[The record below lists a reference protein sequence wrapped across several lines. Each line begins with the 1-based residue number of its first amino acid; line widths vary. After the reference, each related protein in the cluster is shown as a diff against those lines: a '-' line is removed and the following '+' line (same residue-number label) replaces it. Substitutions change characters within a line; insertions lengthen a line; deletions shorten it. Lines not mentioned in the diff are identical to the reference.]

1 MQRLLIASS
10 LLVLVGCEGRL
21 TPEKVRELL
30 DAPTGTVSNETMGA
44 ATRDLFLADRATSIE
59 GFAQF
64 LKADMGG
71 DTSNALSTSVP
82 GVSTGVFEDVGD
94 VFCVGGL
101 VASIATFD
109 ACELGD
115 ECKGELTI
123 DSCLLRVGD
132 AGDEDARGKI
142 KLKLE
147 NVIESSLERSTLG
160 IDFEGWESTKED
172 GLLDT
177 FAGVIALE
185 STRAT
190 DDSSIDLVFAS
201 DLDVNLKRKDRGLFD
216 DGIEERANFSA
227 GLRFQAS
234 ETEDSAQGSLEVL
247 AFADVDGGR
256 DESLVVK
263 LAAEGHRVNA
273 SEATASAALEVIGEN
288 GTFACT
294 WAAAESS
301 AGRDGVTV
309 TSQGDCV
316 DEDGETFS
324 FSSEATSD

>member
-1 MQRLLIASS
+1 MQRLLLAS
-10 LLVLVGCEGRL
+10 LVLVLAGCQGRL

-30 DAPTGTVSNETMGA
+30 DTPTGTVSKETMGL

-71 DTSNALSTSVP
+71 DTSNAVP
-82 GVSTGVFEDVGD
+82 GLSAGVLEDTGD

-115 ECKGELTI
+115 TCKSELTI

-147 NVIESSLERSTLG
+147 NVVDDAFDRSTLG
-160 IDFEGWESTKED
+160 IDFDGWESTKED

-185 STRAT
+185 STRAV

-201 DLDVNLKRKDRGLFD
+201 DLDVNLKRKQRGLFD
-216 DGIEERANFSA
+216 DGIEEHTNFAA

-234 ETEDSAQGSLEVL
+234 ETADAAQGSLEVL
-247 AFADVDGGR
+247 AFADSDGGR
-256 DESLVVK
+256 DESLVVR
-263 LAAEGHRVNA
+263 LAAEGHRVSA
-273 SEATASAALEVIGEN
+273 SDVTTASATASVEVIGEN

-294 WAAAESS
+294 WSGAKSTTNRE
-301 AGRDGVTV
+301 GVTV

-316 DEDGETFS
+316 DEAGETFS
-324 FSSEATSD
+324 FSAEAASD